1 MIEIRTLN
9 FAYHKTRVIKDMN
22 LTIHKGEIFGL
33 LGPSG
38 AGKSTVQ
45 RIMIGSLRTYEG
57 SVRLFAKEAKE
68 LKDRDYHLIGVQP
81 EVPQFYSKYT
91 ALENLKFF
99 SSMYEGVEVD
109 ISYWV
114 KRVGLEEDIHK
125 RVSDYSKGMKTR
137 LNFIRSVLH
146 HPSILFLDEPTSG
159 LDPINQKIIKDI
171 IQEMN
176 ALGVTI
182 VITTHNM
189 KDVEDLCHRIAFINH
204 GKILAEGAINEFLHA
219 SPLHQIRVVVEDSGL
234 LETEVVEL
242 KHLFTDKYKDL
253 AEKNKIRLIQSDASS
268 LNDVFIRL
276 AEEGDE
282 EIVQKSLE

>member
-1 MIEIRTLN
+1 MHFSGGNQMIDIRGLN
-9 FAYHKTRVIKDMN
+9 FSYHKTPVIKDMN
-22 LTIHKGEIFGL
+22 LTIHAGEIFGL

-57 SVRLFAKEAKE
+57 SVRLFDKEARD
-68 LKDRDYHLIGVQP
+68 LRDRDYHQIGVQP

-91 ALENLKFF
+91 AMENLTFF
-99 SSMYEGVEVD
+99 SSMYQAVEVD
-109 ISYWV
+109 IPYWV
-114 KRVGLEEDIHK
+114 KRVGLEADIHK

-137 LNFIRSVLH
+137 LNFIRALLH

-171 IQEMN
+171 IHEMN

-189 KDVEDLCHRIAFINH
+189 KDVEDLCHSIAFINH
-204 GKILAEGAINEFLHA
+204 GKILAQGPIHEFLHT
-219 SPLHQIRVVVEDSGL
+219 SPVHHIRVVVEAGGSFT
-234 LETEVVEL
+234 TEVVEL
-242 KHLFTDKYKDL
+242 RHLFTDKYKDL
-253 AEKNKIRLIQSDASS
+253 SEQHMIRLIQSDSSS

-276 AEEGDE
+276 AGEGDD
-282 EIVQKSLE
+282 